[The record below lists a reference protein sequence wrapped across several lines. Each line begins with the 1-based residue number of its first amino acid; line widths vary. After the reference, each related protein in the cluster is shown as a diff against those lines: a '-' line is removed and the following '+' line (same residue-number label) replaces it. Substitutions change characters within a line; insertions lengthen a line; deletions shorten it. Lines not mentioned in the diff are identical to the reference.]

1 MGETDEHRDVM
12 FRNIEL
18 LKTYYDGQ
26 QVYVTGDLLL
36 YYQQGDPKKFVVPD
50 AFIVKGKPQVQKRT
64 YKLWVERIVPQLVIE
79 TTSKKTKKKD
89 LHVKP
94 AIYAQIG
101 VHEYFLFDP
110 TCDYLDPPLQG
121 HRLVDGSYQA
131 IPIEPTGCLY
141 SEELDLELR
150 FENSLLNFYKR
161 GTNDR
166 LRTQAELRQRES
178 EARQRESEARQ
189 RESEA
194 RRLVE
199 LDNARLREELA
210 KLKGESQ
217 DQSKQ

>member
-1 MGETDEHRDVM
+1 MNFRYPTHPTFHQPAMNTPQFTTVDYPESDGRPMGETDEHRDVM

-18 LKTYYDGQ
+18 LKTHYEGQ

-50 AFIVKGKPQVQKRT
+50 AFIVKRKPQVQKHT

-110 TCDYLDPPLQG
+110 TCD
-121 HRLVDGSYQA
+121 
-131 IPIEPTGCLY
+131 
-141 SEELDLELR
+141 
-150 FENSLLNFYKR
+150 
-161 GTNDR
+161 
-166 LRTQAELRQRES
+166 
-178 EARQRESEARQ
+178 
-189 RESEA
+189 
-194 RRLVE
+194 
-199 LDNARLREELA
+199 
-210 KLKGESQ
+210 
-217 DQSKQ
+217 